1 MFFTVLLTNHL
12 SPSPI
17 RYGHQALRD
26 AAVSRADLEV
36 TRGDLEVTRDDLKVT
51 LNDLNEF
58 AHENDQLKRAVAK
71 AR

>member
-51 LNDLNEF
+51 LNEF